1 VPSNTSALYNLTYLL
16 PVNKLYQF
24 MHTPTV
30 LHWQSVKCLLRYLKQ
45 TIHFGLQF
53 QRSNSMLLQAFSY
66 ANWPG
71 NRDDRRSISGYCIFL
86 GQNLV
91 SWSCRKQAILSR
103 SSTEA
108 EYKVLANAAAEI
120 KWLKSLLHELGI
132 PLKNSTRLWCG
143 NIGTTYLSSNPVFR
157 ARTKHIEI
165 DFHFVRDMV
174 TTNTLDIR
182 FLSSRD
188 QLADIFTKQM
198 STARLALLHSKNNV
212 MASPL
217 TLRGRVNDIPRLDS
231 NEDQARDKDKDLRHR

>member
-1 VPSNTSALYNLTYLL
+1 MLPKTDNSLWATVP
-16 PVNKLYQF
+16 KIQ
-24 MHTPTV
+24 
-30 LHWQSVKCLLRYLKQ
+30 
-45 TIHFGLQF
+45 
-53 QRSNSMLLQAFSY
+53 LQAFSY

-71 NRDDRRSISGYCIFL
+71 NRDDRRSTGGYYIFL

-91 SWSCRKQAILSR
+91 SWSCRKQAIVAR

-132 PLKNSTRLWCG
+132 PLKNYTGLWCG

-157 ARTKHIEI
+157 ARTKHVEI

-198 STARLALLHSKNNV
+198 STARLALLHSKLNA

-217 TLRGRVNDIPRLDS
+217 TLKGACQRYPQLGF
-231 NEDQARDKDKDLRHR
+231 K